1 MVKQAMVV
9 ATLLS
14 AAVVAGFL
22 GLSWYQQ
29 NRQFI
34 EQSEEFSEVKSE
46 LAELRAAAEA
56 SALQASR
63 LQQDL
68 TNSQSRIEALIKEKE
83 AVTRAQSEMENQM
96 RSTLES
102 KDVTISELQ
111 GKLTLNILDRILF
124 ASGEAELKPE
134 GQQVLSQIVSVLM
147 QHTNRQI
154 YVIGH
159 TDNIP
164 IRASA
169 FSRHTSNWDLS
180 TARAVSAVRYLTEA
194 AGVDPKMLAAV
205 GYGEFHPVADNS
217 TEEGRAKN
225 RRIEIVILP
234 EQFNPV
240 DTPTSGTNSPPAEIA
255 PPMDVELQSE
265 TDTNSV
271 PIPPPVEETRLE
283 PEIQ

>member
-134 GQQVLSQIVSVLM
+134 GQQVLSQ
-147 QHTNRQI
+147 
-154 YVIGH
+154 G
-159 TDNIP
+159 
-164 IRASA
+164 
-169 FSRHTSNWDLS
+169 
-180 TARAVSAVRYLTEA
+180 
-194 AGVDPKMLAAV
+194 
-205 GYGEFHPVADNS
+205 
-217 TEEGRAKN
+217 
-225 RRIEIVILP
+225 IEP
-234 EQFNPV
+234 PTCGK
-240 DTPTSGTNSPPAEIA
+240 TPRPP
-255 PPMDVELQSE
+255 
-265 TDTNSV
+265 
-271 PIPPPVEETRLE
+271 RKF
-283 PEIQ
+283 